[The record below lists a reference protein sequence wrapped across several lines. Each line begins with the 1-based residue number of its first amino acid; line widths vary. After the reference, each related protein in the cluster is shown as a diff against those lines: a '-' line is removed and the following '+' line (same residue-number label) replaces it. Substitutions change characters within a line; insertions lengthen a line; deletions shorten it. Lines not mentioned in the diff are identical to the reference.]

1 MKKRAL
7 TFVTG
12 LVLAGISLGVAACT
26 QAPAPVAA
34 APAHTSAPAAA
45 PAPPVIVEERRRV
58 VVEEK
63 HPSPAVDVKV
73 QKRDDG
79 DHKSVDV
86 QVRP

>member
-7 TFVTG
+7 TLVTG
-12 LVLAGISLGVAACT
+12 LVLAGISLGVTACT

-34 APAHTSAPAAA
+34 APADTSAPAAA
-45 PAPPVIVEERRRV
+45 PAPPVVVEERRV

-63 HPSPAVDVKV
+63 RPSPAVDVKV
-73 QKRDDG
+73 QKKDDG